1 MKRNFQDVLDML
13 QWPNVIR
20 WDKLTTRE
28 QLTFKESLENL
39 VLWQHPTSKTDALW
53 FVSIMIEPLAIKFR
67 YHFQGTRPTNRLDKV
82 DDMRCDSL

>member
-1 MKRNFQDVLDML
+1 
-13 QWPNVIR
+13 
-20 WDKLTTRE
+20 
-28 QLTFKESLENL
+28 